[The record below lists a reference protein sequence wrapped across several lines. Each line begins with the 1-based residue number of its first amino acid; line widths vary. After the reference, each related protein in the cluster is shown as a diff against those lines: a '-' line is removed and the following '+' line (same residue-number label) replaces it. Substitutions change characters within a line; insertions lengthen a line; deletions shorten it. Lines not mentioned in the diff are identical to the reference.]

1 MHASVFVQSR
11 ATLLGVRKAN
21 PFAVFVISARLQAC
35 VLFKACSACNIGF
48 FWLEQV
54 GNYYYFDQ

>member
-1 MHASVFVQSR
+1 
-11 ATLLGVRKAN
+11 VRKAN
-21 PFAVFVISARLQAC
+21 PFAVIVISARLQAC

-54 GNYYYFDQ
+54 GNYFDQ